1 MILNKA
7 ESEAIYSAMCLLNNV
22 GTLLH
27 TSRKFLDGSGHD
39 VHNESD
45 GTVRVRT
52 FDVNGQTKTGE
63 VYQNQSEFAKAYG
76 LS

>member
-1 MILNKA
+1 MILNKS
-7 ESEAIYSAMCLLNNV
+7 ESEAIYSAMCSLNNV

-27 TSRKFLDGSGHD
+27 TTRKHLDGSGHD

-52 FDVNGQTKTGE
+52 FDVNGQTKSGE
-63 VYQNQSEFAKAYG
+63 VYLNQSEFAKAYD
-76 LS
+76 LA